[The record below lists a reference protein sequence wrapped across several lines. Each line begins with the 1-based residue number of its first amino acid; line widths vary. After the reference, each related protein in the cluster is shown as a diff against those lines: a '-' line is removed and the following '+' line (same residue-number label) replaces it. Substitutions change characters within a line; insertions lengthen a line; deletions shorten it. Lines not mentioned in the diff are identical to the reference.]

1 MEGNEATIG
10 VTAIALVVA
19 LILAWLLVQRSRS
32 RFLDSSSGDT
42 EKGKFEDLI
51 KRLDNRS
58 SRSNTTDGSSPEND
72 NIRDTRARHD

>member
-10 VTAIALVVA
+10 VTAIALVVV
-19 LILAWLLVQRSRS
+19 LILAWLLIQRSRS
-32 RFLDSSSGDT
+32 RFLDSSTGDT

-58 SRSNTTDGSSPEND
+58 SRSKKTDGSASDND
-72 NIRDTRARHD
+72 NIRDTRARRD